1 MLKMTLEEALKSL
14 YNLQRRPLATRK
26 FHRDEKGHKYPNR
39 QTRKVKKEKEDE
51 RL

>member
-1 MLKMTLEEALKSL
+1 MTLEEALKSL